1 MADRITEEG
10 QGNPESRGEAAS
22 GEAAARNAVPAEAAE
37 RTATPAE
44 ATPRTTSPA
53 GSGADATAHAAAPG
67 EATDRT
73 ATPAESSAGGATAQ
87 APTPGE
93 ATARTAT
100 PAEAAP
106 GKADAGETI
115 SGEAAAPAHTARAT
129 SGTAEPPANAP
140 EATPHHT
147 TPGTA
152 ATPASDPKKL
162 RSRHITMIALGGII
176 GASLFV
182 GSGNV
187 VRAVGPAAVVSY
199 LIGGLLVFLA
209 MRMLGEMA
217 AARPAIG
224 SFMEYARVGLGEWA
238 GYLVGWLYWYYW
250 IGVIAF
256 EAVVGG
262 SVLGGW
268 FPDVPQWVFSVVL
281 LLFFTTTNLVSARS
295 FGEVEYWL
303 ASIKVAA
310 IIVFL
315 AVGALFAFGL
325 WPKASFSIP
334 NLWQHGGFAPNGWW
348 PVLSG
353 VAIVIFSYFGTEI
366 AVMAAAESED
376 PAKGVRQ
383 AVVTVIWRILLFFV
397 GGVLLIVTIVPWNQ
411 LPNPKQEGPFA
422 HAFTLFGLPGA
433 GLVMNAV
440 VLTAACSVLN
450 SGLYSAG
457 RMFSALAEKRLAPR
471 AVAKKSKSGVP
482 VVAVV
487 ACTIGGYIAVF
498 VNFVAPDSGIFDFIM
513 NSAGLV
519 ALFVYSF
526 IAFTQMRM
534 RHNMTPEERAGLKL
548 KMWLH
553 PWLGILTVVGVVAII
568 VVMLLTDDSA
578 RTQVWT
584 SIVSLA
590 VIAAFWPLVRRQ
602 LRKNTAKE
610 N

>member
-1 MADRITEEG
+1 MADRMTEQG
-10 QGNPESRGEAAS
+10 QGSQGSADSPG
-22 GEAAARNAVPAEAAE
+22 GAAA
-37 RTATPAE
+37 
-44 ATPRTTSPA
+44 
-53 GSGADATAHAAAPG
+53 
-67 EATDRT
+67 
-73 ATPAESSAGGATAQ
+73 
-87 APTPGE
+87 
-93 ATARTAT
+93 
-100 PAEAAP
+100 
-106 GKADAGETI
+106 
-115 SGEAAAPAHTARAT
+115 
-129 SGTAEPPANAP
+129 
-140 EATPHHT
+140 
-147 TPGTA
+147 
-152 ATPASDPKKL
+152 DPKKL

-187 VRAVGPAAVVSY
+187 VRAVGPAAVISY

-315 AVGALFAFGL
+315 AVGTLFAFGL

-471 AVAKKSKSGVP
+471 VVARKNKSGVP
-482 VVAVV
+482 VVAVA
-487 ACTIGGYIAVF
+487 ACTIGGYVAVL

-534 RHNMTPEERAGLKL
+534 RHTMTPEERAGLKL

-553 PWLGILTVVGVVAII
+553 PWLGILTVAGVVGII

-584 SIVSLA
+584 SLVSLA
-590 VIAAFWPLVRRQ
+590 VIAAFWPLVRRK
-602 LRKNTAKE
+602 LRKTAAKE
-610 N
+610 S